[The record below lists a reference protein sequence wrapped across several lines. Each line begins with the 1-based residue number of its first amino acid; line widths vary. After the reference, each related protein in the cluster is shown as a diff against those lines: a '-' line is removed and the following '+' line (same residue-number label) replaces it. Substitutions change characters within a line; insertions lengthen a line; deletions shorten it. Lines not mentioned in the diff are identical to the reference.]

1 MLPFGGWWL
10 VELLGRKYRV
20 VLCAGVGL
28 NQGLV
33 VAELLGC
40 KCRAVLCADV
50 GLNDGFLAADRVQCI

>member
-33 VAELLGC
+33 VACRLQHADISACFVLLC
-40 KCRAVLCADV
+40 
-50 GLNDGFLAADRVQCI
+50 FH